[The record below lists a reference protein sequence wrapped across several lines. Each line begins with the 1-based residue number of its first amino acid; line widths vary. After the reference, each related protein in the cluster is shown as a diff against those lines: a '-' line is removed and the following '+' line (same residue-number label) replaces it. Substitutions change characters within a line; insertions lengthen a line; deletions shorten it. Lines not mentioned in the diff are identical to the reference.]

1 MKSAKRPFIRSAVL
15 AAAVAAGIAALGSS
29 GGAQPPFSNARLHG
43 GYAGGYQGYLLLG
56 GTILNHNGVEQITF
70 DGNGGFSGSET
81 FNILS
86 PLGQLTCQ
94 GSLTGTY
101 QINPDGTGTMA
112 LTFAPAA
119 NQDPNCVAAASTA
132 SIVLSTEG
140 HAIDL
145 VSTGN
150 LAPEVAIHI
159 HVRLQKQ

>member
-1 MKSAKRPFIRSAVL
+1 MKSAKKVLIGYAVL
-15 AAAVAAGIAALGSS
+15 TAAIAAGIAASGSAS
-29 GGAQPPFSNARLHG
+29 IAQPPFSNARLRG
-43 GYAGGYQGYLLLG
+43 GYAGGYQGYLLVG

-70 DGNGGFSGSET
+70 DGNGGFTGSET

-119 NQDPNCVAAASTA
+119 NQDPNCVGAASTA
-132 SIVLSTEG
+132 SVVLSTEG

-159 HVRLQKQ
+159 HVQLQKQ